1 MIKYLFL
8 IVIVIIC
15 LLSIDAE
22 NGFCKDEAN
31 KFNALGFPNSNT
43 FDIFNSKK
51 SNLNLASAGMRRKN
65 LFVMEVDVY
74 KVGLYLSE
82 QKV

>member
-1 MIKYLFL
+1 MIKYIFL
-8 IVIVIIC
+8 IVIIC
-15 LLSIDAE
+15 LLNINAE

-43 FDIFNSKK
+43 FDIFNVKK
-51 SNLNLASAGMRRKN
+51 SSLNLASAGMRRKN
-65 LFVMEVDVY
+65 LFVVEVDVY

>member
-1 MIKYLFL
+1 MIKYIFL
-8 IVIVIIC
+8 IFIIC
-15 LLSIDAE
+15 LLNINAE

-43 FDIFNSKK
+43 FDIFNVKK
-51 SNLNLASAGMRRKN
+51 SSLNLASAGMRRKN
-65 LFVMEVDVY
+65 LFVVEVDVY